1 MEFLSCAKAPI
12 HRQHM
17 AFLHGLNI
25 RSVHLGVIGI
35 SPMDGDATMEAEQKR
50 CLVLPGIE
58 VQLHLWWSTLR
69 LRSCHSMPFHAIP
82 CDSMRFHDQTVF
94 WLPLVSGE
102 MAEEKLF
109 DSRQPAL
116 PPTFSCQVESFSEC
130 CVMLCLRSLTRWL
143 ACNQHRPQ
151 IHQMQTCCAHQSE
164 SCISPTLRSSH
175 LPCCDLPSGAWGYG
189 STYTGKR
196 ESHAKVMSKVFP
208 TWHRNHYISTWHL
221 FNWCTF
227 KMLLRAASR
236 FCFLLVLWN
245 YRQYVHMFSSD

>member
-1 MEFLSCAKAPI
+1 MAWTSAASTSASLGYHPWMEMPPWK
-12 HRQHM
+12 
-17 AFLHGLNI
+17 LN
-25 RSVHLGVIGI
+25 RSGALCFQESKSNCTCGG
-35 SPMDGDATMEAEQKR
+35 A
-50 CLVLPGIE
+50 
-58 VQLHLWWSTLR
+58 
-69 LRSCHSMPFHAIP
+69 HSDSDPAIP

-102 MAEEKLF
+102 TAEEKSF

-143 ACNQHRPQ
+143 ACNQHRPMPQ

-196 ESHAKVMSKVFP
+196 ESHAKVMSKVFS

-245 YRQYVHMFSSD
+245 YRQYVHMFSSVLKSR